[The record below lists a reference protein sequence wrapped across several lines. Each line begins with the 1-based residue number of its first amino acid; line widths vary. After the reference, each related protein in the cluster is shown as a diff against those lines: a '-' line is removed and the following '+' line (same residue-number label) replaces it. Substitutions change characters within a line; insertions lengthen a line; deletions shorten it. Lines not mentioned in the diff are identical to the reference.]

1 MQSIISDLE
10 MYGRGGGPGESMI
23 KSMTA
28 FARAERQDGGEL
40 VWELRSVNHRYLEI
54 QPRLPEAF
62 RVLEPQIRERV
73 AARVGRGKVEC
84 ALRYQPD
91 EAMSGEL
98 RVSETLLAQLE
109 QALETVRHQFPRSPE
124 PGLLALLAWPGVVAQ
139 ESPDLTPVQTAA
151 LSLLDQVLEQ
161 LVTMR
166 EQEGARLAQLVAERL
181 DQLEDLVEKAR
192 RRMPEVIAAVRQR
205 LQNRLEEVSRTL
217 DAERLEM
224 EMALLAQRLDVDEEM
239 DRLQAHIAAVRQALA
254 QDEPVGRRLDFLMQE
269 LNREANTLGSK
280 SADAETTALA
290 VEMKVLIEQMRE
302 QVQNIE

>member
-1 MQSIISDLE
+1 MQSIISDCR
-10 MYGRGGGPGESMI
+10 MGDRRGWPGETMI

-28 FARAERQDGGEL
+28 FARAEGRGGGEL
-40 VWELRSVNHRYLEI
+40 VWELRSVNHRYLEV

-62 RVLEPQIRERV
+62 RALEPQVRERL
-73 AARVGRGKVEC
+73 AARLGRGKVEC
-84 ALRYQPD
+84 TLRYQPN
-91 EAMSGEL
+91 EAMTGDL

-109 QALETVRHQFPRSPE
+109 QALERVRRRFPRSPE
-124 PGLLALLAWPGVVAQ
+124 PGLLELLAWPGVVAQ

-151 LSLLDQVLEQ
+151 LSLLDQALDQ

-166 EQEGARLAQLVAERL
+166 EQEGARLAQLIGERL
-181 DQLEDLVEKAR
+181 EQLENLVEQAR

-254 QDEPVGRRLDFLMQE
+254 QNEPVGRRLDFLMQE